1 MAIRKIYNALY
12 MDPILRL
19 LVVLLMA
26 GLFLFV
32 VLPESWLDFC
42 VVSYGAI
49 FVLLLFRFVYVC
61 VKVARGGE
69 VAPLNESLARGLEIV
84 EKVALLTICLLFLGS
99 MISYVWRLIF

>member
-69 VAPLNESLARGLEIV
+69 IAPLNSSLARTLDVV
-84 EKVALLTICLLFLGS
+84 EKIALLSICLLFLGA
-99 MISYVWRLIF
+99 MLCYVWRLIL

>member
-1 MAIRKIYNALY
+1 MDLRKIYKALY
-12 MDPILRL
+12 MDSILRL
-19 LVVLLMA
+19 LVTLLMA

-42 VVSYGAI
+42 VVPYGAI

-69 VAPLNESLARGLEIV
+69 IAPLNSSLARTLDVV
-84 EKVALLTICLLFLGS
+84 EKVALLSICLVFLGT
-99 MISYVWRLIF
+99 MLCYVWRLIF

>member
-42 VVSYGAI
+42 VVPYGAI

-69 VAPLNESLARGLEIV
+69 VAPLNSSLARTLDVV
-84 EKVALLTICLLFLGS
+84 EKVALLSICLLFLGS

>member
-1 MAIRKIYNALY
+1 MDFRKIYNALY
-12 MDPILRL
+12 MDSILRL
-19 LVVLLMA
+19 LVALFMA

-42 VVSYGAI
+42 VVPYGVI

-61 VKVARGGE
+61 VRVARGGE
-69 VAPLNESLARGLEIV
+69 IAPLNSSLARALDVV
-84 EKVALLTICLLFLGS
+84 EKVALLSICLLFLGS